1 MLGVYPPLKR
11 DITCDVVVLGGGI
24 SGAFVAETLA
34 REGLHVVVLDKRE
47 IGGGSTSA
55 STALLQYEID
65 TPLIELSKKIGRRDA
80 EQSYRLCHDSID
92 SIERLVE
99 DLKVECV
106 FQRRKSVY
114 LATRSSDAE
123 ILRQE
128 CAARRSIGIDV
139 EYWDEVRGGFAI
151 LVFTSS
157 RAAIQPG
164 GGTRLP
170 SSYACPAGAGC
181 HERREHFRPH
191 ACGAI

>member
-1 MLGVYPPLKR
+1 LLGVYPPLKR

-65 TPLIELSKKIGRRDA
+65 TPLVELSKKIGRRDA
-80 EQSYRLCHDSID
+80 EQSYRLCHDSIN

-123 ILRQE
+123 MLRQE
-128 CAARRSIGIDV
+128 APPAGHWHRCWWDEGVASRFVFVQPRCRRRRNSTAIVSAYPAAR
-139 EYWDEVRGGFAI
+139 
-151 LVFTSS
+151 
-157 RAAIQPG
+157 
-164 GGTRLP
+164 
-170 SSYACPAGAGC
+170 
-181 HERREHFRPH
+181 HERRVRFDRTLMEQYDAAAT
-191 ACGAI
+191 ACA

>member
-1 MLGVYPPLKR
+1 M
-11 DITCDVVVLGGGI
+11 LGGGI

-34 REGLHVVVLDKRE
+34 REGLDVVVLDKRE

-80 EQSYRLCHDSID
+80 EQSYRLCHDSIN

-114 LATRSSDAE
+114 LATRSSEAE
-123 ILRQE
+123 ILRKE

-139 EYWDEVRGGFAI
+139 EYWDESEVA
-151 LVFTSS
+151 
-157 RAAIQPG
+157 
-164 GGTRLP
+164 
-170 SSYACPAGAGC
+170 
-181 HERREHFRPH
+181 
-191 ACGAI
+191 